1 MHVWK
6 YSSYHLVGIIS
17 LNSSFRPVCLLERP
31 SISRIINV
39 QVLKNAS
46 SILMATLARFF
57 VRMQRIHG
65 PQTQSVKSN
74 SSILA
79 YLNVIKTTFLI
90 FSCTKHLHNSFCIHF
105 DAFWCILMHSEHLE
119 KNWSI
124 STKKN
129 GFFQIKISYTKLK
142 NNSFCIHFNAFWCIQ
157 MHFDAFYP
165 NQI

>member
-1 MHVWK
+1 MAK
-6 YSSYHLVGIIS
+6 SNQYK
-17 LNSSFRPVCLLERP
+17 F
-31 SISRIINV
+31 INNILYWICCDLT
-39 QVLKNAS
+39 LKPCIYYN
-46 SILMATLARFF
+46 I
-57 VRMQRIHG
+57 QG

-105 DAFWCILMHSEHLE
+105 DALWCILMHSEHLE

-124 STKKN
+124 STKKMD
-129 GFFQIKISYTKLK
+129 FFQIKISYTKLK